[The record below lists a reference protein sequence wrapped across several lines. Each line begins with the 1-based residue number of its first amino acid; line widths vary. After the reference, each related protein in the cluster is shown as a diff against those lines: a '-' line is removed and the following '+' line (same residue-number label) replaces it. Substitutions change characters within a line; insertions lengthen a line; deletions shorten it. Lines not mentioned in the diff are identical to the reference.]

1 MLLSSLVETGAT
13 MISANRASALGSQP
27 RRGRTP
33 RQRRR
38 RRTSHPIE
46 RLGRWDG
53 RKFVPVAPG
62 SVTSRNVH
70 VMSHGWAPGM
80 GPVVRASEEVLRVWD
95 PAATTADGVRFDSWY
110 SELAESILAK
120 DPEAT
125 VLGYTWIDASATDL
139 GALASARSQA
149 RTDLAAHGLA
159 LALRAALSGGRHRL
173 HLIGFSHGSK
183 VVALAGLL
191 LERPPEHLTLLD
203 SPEGLLP
210 VIGGALNDLTPYLRL
225 YSIGRGRGQTFVD
238 SYPSRYGVNYG
249 EQEGV
254 GDITEVTL
262 DPASHPLVTATNPHA
277 YAHSWYHA
285 SGNRDVGL
293 AWSPLFAD
301 GTAPAVRQ
309 LRQVDEDLPWT
320 LEPNPDVSPAQ
331 PVAELVERVVQRR
344 GEPIRLSTESRRT
357 FWVVRWRHPGEFVAT
372 SRVRWLSGPPDAEI
386 SLVVQGMERWR
397 SRKGWSDD
405 PVRKAVIPLGGLR
418 PGPKITRLR
427 LDSPEPAEVEVHR
440 AAIGGVPIPSL
451 SELQSWVSPAVRTF
465 ALPFTMLAGPTA
477 WRLARTAVGCAA
489 RVQSLLSRKTFVVDD
504 EPEQD
509 QSAEA

>member
-1 MLLSSLVETGAT
+1 VHDPKPAPISLLTAW
-13 MISANRASALGSQP
+13 
-27 RRGRTP
+27 
-33 RQRRR
+33 
-38 RRTSHPIE
+38 
-46 RLGRWDG
+46 RLRC
-53 RKFVPVAPG
+53 
-62 SVTSRNVH
+62 
-70 VMSHGWAPGM
+70 
-80 GPVVRASEEVLRVWD
+80 VRVLSD
-95 PAATTADGVRFDSWY
+95 
-110 SELAESILAK
+110 
-120 DPEAT
+120 
-125 VLGYTWIDASATDL
+125 
-139 GALASARSQA
+139 
-149 RTDLAAHGLA
+149 
-159 LALRAALSGGRHRL
+159 GRHRL
-173 HLIGFSHGSK
+173 HLVGFSHGSK
-183 VVALAGLL
+183 VIALAGLL
-191 LERPPEHLTLLD
+191 LEKPPEHLTLLD

-210 VIGGALNDLTPYLRL
+210 VIGGALNDLTPYLRP
-225 YSIGRGRGQTFVD
+225 YNIGRDQGQTFVD
-238 SYPSRYGVNYG
+238 SYPSRYGVNHG
-249 EQEGV
+249 EHQGV
-254 GDITEVTL
+254 GDVTEVTL

-386 SLVVQGMERWR
+386 SLIVQGMERWR

-418 PGPKITRLR
+418 PGAKITRLR
-427 LDSPEPAEVEVHR
+427 LDSPEPGEVEVQR
-440 AAIGGVPIPSL
+440 AAVGGVPIPSL
-451 SELQSWVSPAVRTF
+451 SELQSWVGPAVRTF
-465 ALPFTMLAGPTA
+465 VLPFTMLAGPTA

-504 EPEQD
+504 EQEPEQD
-509 QSAEA
+509 QSAEAKSCLASKIRSRRSSLRLQRWGLRLGRWGLSGHRCLCGWCRSIIITLVHHDDDEDCNEDHCDQDAKNGPKS